1 MKYVCINTWCGKYDY
16 SDEITQGKIY
26 KVELSGEPFRHPF
39 SKNGV
44 KIIMNDNNIP
54 SSWRNEDFILCFMGL
69 EDWREKR
76 LIQCIGY

>member
-1 MKYVCINTWCGKYDY
+1 MKYVCINTWCGEYDY
-16 SDEITQGKIY
+16 SDEITLYKIY
-26 KVELSGEPFRHPF
+26 NVEISHF

-69 EDWREKR
+69 EDWMEKR